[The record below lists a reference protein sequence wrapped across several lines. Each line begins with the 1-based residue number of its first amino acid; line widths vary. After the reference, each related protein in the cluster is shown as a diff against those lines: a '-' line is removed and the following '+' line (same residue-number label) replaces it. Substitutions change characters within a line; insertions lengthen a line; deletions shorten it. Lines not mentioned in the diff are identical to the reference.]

1 MADRMFIMN
10 NGLLQQAGFPLE
22 VYKKPD
28 NKFVA
33 EFIGSP
39 AMNFI
44 DSKVVK
50 ENGDYF
56 IDAESFKV
64 KVPQAFYSKISDYV
78 GKKVIFGVRP
88 EDLYNKQFA
97 PNAAPSNT
105 IKTKVDVIEPL
116 GAEIFIYLTC
126 GKHSVIGKM
135 DTRTQIEVEQD
146 MEVAIDMEKTHIFD
160 PKTLLVIV

>member
-1 MADRMFIMN
+1 N
-10 NGLLQQAGFPLE
+10 
-22 VYKKPD
+22 

-33 EFIGSP
+33 GFIGSP

-44 DSKVVK
+44 DSKIVK

-64 KVPQAFYSKISDYV
+64 KAPQAFYSKIADYA
-78 GKKVIFGVRP
+78 GKEVIFGVRP
-88 EDLYNKQFA
+88 EDLHDKQFISQIK
-97 PNAAPSNT
+97 PSAFNT
-105 IKTKVDVIEPL
+105 INTKAEVIEPL

-126 GKHSVIGKM
+126 GKHSIIGKM
-135 DTRTQIEVEQD
+135 DSRTQIEVDQN
-146 MEVAIDMEKTHIFD
+146 MEVVLDMEKTHIFD

>member
-1 MADRMFIMN
+1 
-10 NGLLQQAGFPLE
+10 
-22 VYKKPD
+22 
-28 NKFVA
+28 
-33 EFIGSP
+33 
-39 AMNFI
+39 MNFI

-64 KVPQAFYSKISDYV
+64 KLPQAFYSKIADYA
-78 GKKVIFGVRP
+78 GKEVIFGIRP

-97 PNAAPSNT
+97 SNAAPSNT
-105 IKTKVDVIEPL
+105 IKAKVEVIEPL
-116 GAEIFIYLTC
+116 GAEIIIYLTR

-135 DTRTQIEVEQD
+135 ESRTQVEVEQK
-146 MEVAIDMEKTHIFD
+146 MEVVLDMEKTHIFD